1 MATQWWMGYK
11 PEALKKENKAI
22 FDLDKPLSSNMVA
35 LVCSAVR
42 PSFPALKLDHDKYE
56 YEGKEGTKSIAENRT
71 RRTESRTRGKGDTT
85 DTRPP
90 DDARGTHAR

>member
-1 MATQWWMGYK
+1 MGYK

-56 YEGKEGTKSIAENRT
+56 YLLCRF
-71 RRTESRTRGKGDTT
+71 
-85 DTRPP
+85 
-90 DDARGTHAR
+90 